1 MLRAMKVNGPEG
13 GDAAGAAC
21 DSPGSFSGGRE
32 RALHAAHALYSLPAL
47 CNSWRHRKRFVR
59 PRCACAV
66 CAHSNSRISA
76 GNAKTATAAA
86 PLPHQQQDRAERV
99 EWGGRVVPLDN
110 RPVASRR
117 QRTVVCVKTA
127 GMSDRRSDNAGNYR
141 PDRLRQ

>member
-1 MLRAMKVNGPEG
+1 MLRAMKVNGPEREEEMRRARRVTHPAHSPA
-13 GDAAGAAC
+13 DAG
-21 DSPGSFSGGRE
+21 
-32 RALHAAHALYSLPAL
+32 ALHAAHALYSLPAL

-86 PLPHQQQDRAERV
+86 PLPHQQQERV